1 MNQVYKLKGGFTF
14 RKLSNSFTQ
23 TAGQMKGAIQSVCR
37 PSMNSGETLYNNT
50 LYNQT
55 ITKIYIF
62 SQPKQQ
68 QQRQIM
74 NIFMKYLE
82 NSFF

>member
-37 PSMNSGETLYNNT
+37 PSMNSGLTLYNNT
-50 LYNQT
+50 LYAIST
-55 ITKIYIF
+55 E
-62 SQPKQQ
+62 
-68 QQRQIM
+68 RLR
-74 NIFMKYLE
+74 KYKAF
-82 NSFF
+82 N